1 MKRVSFQFLVFTFSE
16 DGLSPR
22 EERGEERGDR
32 EKERERERG
41 RKGGGGGKN
50 LWGVEWKDCEIC

>member
-41 RKGGGGGKN
+41 RKGGGGGGEE
-50 LWGVEWKDCEIC
+50 LVGGRMEGL